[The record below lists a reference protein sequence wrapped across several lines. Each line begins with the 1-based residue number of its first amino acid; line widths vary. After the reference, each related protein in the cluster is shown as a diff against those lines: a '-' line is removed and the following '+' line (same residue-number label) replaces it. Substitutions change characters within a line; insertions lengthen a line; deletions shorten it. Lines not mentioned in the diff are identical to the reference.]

1 MKKTNVIF
9 LAFLLWVN
17 MIRAQTNVWLGNTA
31 QWINGSNWS
40 LGASPNSCSS
50 DVLIPAAPSGGIF
63 PVMGPAI
70 SPTVG
75 NLTIQDGATLT
86 VGLTLNVCGNITG
99 GTSSF
104 ATITG
109 NGVVNLMGSGSQD
122 ISGQCHFN
130 KLTLNNTSSFFVTV
144 SGDITISKV
153 LLLQDGDLLNNG
165 SVTLQSDISGSAYID
180 FFTYP
185 VGNSYSGPITVEQY
199 VSNTADGY
207 RDISLPVSA
216 TVAEVA
222 NDFTVAGQNGVNC
235 WYTYSPY
242 PTLQEYREDA
252 NTDTSNY
259 YGGFW
264 SFTNPSTYFEPM
276 RGYAARIYNA
286 PLTLSATG
294 NMNYG
299 SQLIQVTN
307 TPSLT
312 PSADGWN
319 LIGNP
324 YPAPIKW
331 SSVKALN
338 AGKTDGSCYRFT
350 TSGEYAGTWS
360 AHNGVTGVPL
370 STTDEISTFQGFFVL
385 APATDFLFME
395 NSVCTPGN
403 SVEFYKTESLT
414 DEIRLQITNGSVADE
429 AVAYT
434 DVNATAGYDAGYDAV
449 KIPAGSSAH
458 ISYVIPGK
466 VLAIQVL
473 NELTEQTVLPLN
485 VRVAANGVYTIN
497 PLALNLDGLTAYLRD
512 AQTNTLYNLSVTA
525 ATFNLAAEQDYTGR
539 FSVVFKN
546 NEVSGISEKGPAS
559 IQINAASNDIAIHRL
574 SDQPAQISV
583 WNLLGQQLAQVNTV
597 NQDIAMQLSLD
608 AAQYVFV
615 KVKEGTQTKMA
626 KVFIT
631 TK

>member
-1 MKKTNVIF
+1 MKKTNVTF
-9 LAFLLWVN
+9 LAFLLLVS
-17 MIRAQTNVWLGNTA
+17 MTRAQTNVWLGNTA
-31 QWINGSNWS
+31 QWINASNWS
-40 LGASPNSCSS
+40 LGASPNSCSA
-50 DVLIPAAPSGGIF
+50 DVLIPSTPSGGIF
-63 PVMGPAI
+63 PIMGPAI

-109 NGVVNLMGSGSQD
+109 NGLVNLMGSGAQD
-122 ISGQCHFN
+122 ISGKCHFN
-130 KLTLNNTSSFFVTV
+130 KLTLNNTSAFFVTV
-144 SGDITISKV
+144 TGDITISKV

-165 SVTLQSDISGSAYID
+165 SVTLKSDASGSAYVD

-185 VGNSYSGPITVEQY
+185 IGNSYNGPITMEQY
-199 VSNTADGY
+199 ISNTADGY

-222 NDFTVAGQNGVNC
+222 NDFAVVGQNGVNC

-252 NTDTSNY
+252 NADTSNY

-264 SFTNPSTYFEPM
+264 SFTNPSSYFEPM

-286 PLTLSATG
+286 PLTLSVTG
-294 NMNYG
+294 NMNNG
-299 SQLIQVTN
+299 SQLLQVTN
-307 TPSLT
+307 TPSAT

-331 SSVKALN
+331 SSVKAMN
-338 AGKTDGSCYRFT
+338 PGRTDGSCYRFT
-350 TSGEYAGTWS
+350 TTGEYAGTWS

-370 STTDEISTFQGFFVL
+370 STTDDISTFQGFFVL

-395 NSVCTPGN
+395 GSVCTAAN
-403 SVEFYKTESLT
+403 SVVFYKTESLA
-414 DEIRLQITNGSVADE
+414 DEIRLQITNGLVADE

-434 DVNATAGYDAGYDAV
+434 DANATAGYDAGYDAV

-458 ISYVIPGK
+458 ISFAIPGK

-473 NELTEQTVLPLN
+473 NELTGQSVLPLN
-485 VRVAANGVYTIN
+485 IRVSEDGMYTIH
-497 PLALNLDGLTAYLRD
+497 PISLNLSGLTAYLKD
-512 AQTNTLYNLSVTA
+512 AETNTLYNLSHTA
-525 ATFNLAAEQDYTGR
+525 PAFQLTGEQSYTGR
-539 FSVVFKN
+539 FSVVFQS
-546 NEVSGISEKGPAS
+546 NEVSGISETPPAS
-559 IQINAASNDIAIHRL
+559 IQIYAAGSKIAVHRL
-574 SDQPAQISV
+574 SDQPATVSV
-583 WNLLGQQLAQVNTV
+583 WNLLGQQLAEVTTANANTELKV
-597 NQDIAMQLSLD
+597 ATD

-615 KVKEGTQTKMA
+615 KVKEGAQTRVA

>member
-165 SVTLQSDISGSAYID
+165 SITLQSDISGSAYID

-429 AVAYT
+429 AVVYT

-546 NEVSGISEKGPAS
+546 NEVSGISETGPAS
-559 IQINAASNDIAIHRL
+559 IQINAAGNDIAIHRL

>member
-539 FSVVFKN
+539 FSVVFEN

>member
-485 VRVAANGVYTIN
+485 VCVAANGVYTIN

-512 AQTNTLYNLSVTA
+512 TQTNTLYNLSVTA

-546 NEVSGISEKGPAS
+546 NEVSGISETGPAS
-559 IQINAASNDIAIHRL
+559 IQINAAGNDIAIHRL

-615 KVKEGTQTKMA
+615 KVKEGAQTKMA